1 MRKCVRLTIPTASSK
16 LILPYNCGAKRQ
28 GFDTADRIYSLAED
42 GRFESMDKEPYERE
56 YDLQSLLE
64 KHPDLLA
71 GDQIDEL
78 NPRRWLHVSREVG
91 VPEDD
96 GGSDRW
102 YLDHLFLDQDAI
114 PTLVEVKQSNNNDT
128 RRKVVGQ
135 MLDYAANSVAYWP
148 VESLRDAFEASAN
161 EAGEDPTQLILSL
174 IRATPEDIDPVD
186 KFWTQVK
193 TNLQAG
199 RIRLLFVADEIPKEL
214 QQIVEF
220 LNGQMSSAEVL
231 AVEVRQYKGEKSKTL
246 VPRVIGLTAV
256 AAARKTAQ
264 NDGGKWDESSFFQ
277 ELKSR
282 SNSEGTE
289 AARRILA
296 WTTQS
301 ADRIWWGNGKQRG
314 SFTPII
320 ENKGTS
326 HYLFAVWTSGVIE
339 TYFYYLKNKPPF
351 DSEDLRK
358 ELLAKLNEVP
368 GINLPSDAIDRGPSI
383 PLSALNG
390 DALMKFLQVF
400 DWAIERIRTAT

>member
-1 MRKCVRLTIPTASSK
+1 
-16 LILPYNCGAKRQ
+16 
-28 GFDTADRIYSLAED
+28 
-42 GRFESMDKEPYERE
+42 MDKEPYERE

-71 GDQIDEL
+71 GDRIDEL

-114 PTLVEVKQSNNNDT
+114 PTLVEVKQSDNNDV

-214 QQIVEF
+214 QRIVEF
-220 LNGQMSSAEVL
+220 LNRQMNIAEVL
-231 AVEVRQYKGEKSKTL
+231 AVEIRQYKGEKSKTL
-246 VPRVIGLTAV
+246 VPRVIGLV
-256 AAARKTAQ
+256 KPPNSPQRIE
-264 NDGGKWDESSFFQ
+264 WDEIAFFQ
-277 ELKSR
+277 ELKSEC
-282 SNSEGTE
+282 SHEE
-289 AARRILA
+289 AQVAMRIFA
-296 WTTQS
+296 WAKENT
-301 ADRIWWGNGKQRG
+301 DRIKWGKGAGKG
-314 SFTPII
+314 SFAPVI
-320 ENKGTS
+320 ECHGREHS
-326 HYLFAVWTSGVIE
+326 LFAVWTKGNIE
-339 TYFYYLKNKPPF
+339 TYFYYLKGKPPF

-390 DALMKFLQVF
+390 DALTKFLQVF
-400 DWAIERIRTAT
+400 DWAIERIRTAA